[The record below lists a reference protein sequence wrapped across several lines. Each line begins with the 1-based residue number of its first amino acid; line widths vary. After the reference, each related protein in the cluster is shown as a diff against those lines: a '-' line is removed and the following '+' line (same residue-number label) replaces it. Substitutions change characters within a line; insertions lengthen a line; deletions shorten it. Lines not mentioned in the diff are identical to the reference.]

1 MRPREQRAWTAT
13 GIAVAQ
19 NPILNLILKA
29 ACQIFADRRVAPGV
43 ALFGAAIFART
54 YENQCV
60 REALEQLRS
69 VAGRCAGAP
78 VWSLHDADL
87 VDAVHAIHDAE
98 QMLAAAKLHLVR
110 EIDGRNLP
118 IAQEASSTSVW
129 LRGRLHISIHT
140 AGRMV
145 DLARALDQ
153 RPSLDAALS
162 TAAVNVEQAQIV
174 AKTVH
179 DLTDEAS
186 ADVVDLAEKTLIEQH
201 ADQEPAVLRRL
212 ADRILAYVAPDL
224 ADDADRRAA
233 ERDEKRA
240 QQTRAFALTNNGDGR
255 FRLAGWLDAET
266 AAIVNAALDPL
277 CKPDHERTPAQ
288 RRADALVE
296 VCQLAL
302 RTEQLPDN
310 GGDRPQVVV
319 TVPYDVVR
327 KELRDGQLDSGERL
341 TAEQVRRLACDAQIL
356 PVVLGGDGQILDV
369 GQLRRLFTGP
379 LRRALVAR
387 DGGCAFPGCD
397 RPPRWCDA
405 HHIKAW
411 GAGGDTALD
420 NGVLLCGYHHRLI
433 HRGEWEVRMGA
444 DGKPEFIPPYYVDP
458 ERRPR
463 RNIYHRRP

>member
-1 MRPREQRAWTAT
+1 VSSGVSPDGATITA
-13 GIAVAQ
+13 Q
-19 NPILNLILKA
+19 
-29 ACQIFADRRVAPGV
+29 
-43 ALFGAAIFART
+43 T

-60 REALEQLRS
+60 GETLEQLRDI
-69 VAGRCAGAP
+69 AGQCAGTP
-78 VWSLHDADL
+78 VWSLPDADL
-87 VDAVHAIHDAE
+87 VDAIHTVHDAE

-118 IAQEASSTSVW
+118 ITQQAANTAVW
-129 LRGRLHISIHT
+129 LREQLHISIHT
-140 AGRMV
+140 ARRTV
-145 DLARALDQ
+145 DLAKTLDQ
-153 RPSLDAALS
+153 RPALDVALS

-179 DLTDEAS
+179 DLADEA
-186 ADVVDLAEKTLIEQH
+186 APDVVDLAEKALIAEF
-201 ADQEPAVLRRL
+201 ADWEPATFRK
-212 ADRILAYVAPDL
+212 AAARILTHVAPEA
-224 ADDADRRAA
+224 ADEADRRAA

-240 QQTRAFALTNNGDGR
+240 QRTRAFTLTNNGDGR
-255 FRLAGWLDAET
+255 FRVTGWLDAEA

-277 CKPDHERTPAQ
+277 CKPDLERTAAQ

-296 VCQLAL
+296 VCRLAL

-327 KELRDGQLDSGERL
+327 HELGVGQLDTGEAL
-341 TAEQVRRLACDAQIL
+341 SPQQVRRLACDARIL
-356 PVVLGGDGQILDV
+356 PVVLGGQGQILDV
-369 GQLRRLFTGP
+369 GQQRRLFTGP

-397 RPPRWCDA
+397 RPPQWCDG
-405 HHIKAW
+405 HHIRHW
-411 GAGGDTALD
+411 TDGGDTALD

-433 HRGEWEVRMGA
+433 HRGEWEVRIA
-444 DGKPEFIPPYYVDP
+444 DDGRPEFIPPPYVDS

-463 RNIYHRRP
+463 RNIYHRRT